1 MTAAGMATAVIAA
14 AGSGTRLGAGTPK
27 ALVEVAG
34 RPLAA
39 WSLDAFAG
47 SSRVDAVVVAAP
59 EGHEGAFEDIAP
71 AGLELTV
78 VTGGPSRSE
87 SIAQAMPEVDSD
99 LVAIHDAAR
108 PLVTAALVDE
118 LMESL
123 DRHEGAAG
131 VIAAK
136 PISDTVK
143 RANIARS
150 GPQPDTVTVTVAATE
165 DRDLLW
171 AAQTP
176 QVFRAAELREA
187 LSADAA
193 TLASASD
200 DASLVE
206 AASGTVLIHHVDVPN
221 FKVTTLA
228 DLVVAELLLAREA

>member
-14 AGSGTRLGAGTPK
+14 AGSGTRLGAGSPK

-47 SSRVDAVVVAAP
+47 SARVGAVVVAAP
-59 EGHEGAFEDIAP
+59 EGHESAFEELAP
-71 AGLELTV
+71 EGLELTV
-78 VTGGPSRSE
+78 VTGGASRSE
-87 SIAQAMPEVDSD
+87 SIAQAMPEVGSD
-99 LVAIHDAAR
+99 LVAVHDAAR
-108 PLVTAALVDE
+108 PLVTAGLIDDLVA
-118 LMESL
+118 SL
-123 DRHEGAAG
+123 AAHETAAG
-131 VIAAK
+131 VIAAA

-143 RANIARS
+143 RANVARI
-150 GPQPDTVTVTVAATE
+150 GPESDTITIAATE

-176 QVFRAAELREA
+176 QVFRSAELREA
-187 LSADAA
+187 LSADPTTLSFA
-193 TLASASD
+193 TD

-206 AASGTVLIHHVDVPN
+206 ASGGTVLIHRVDQHN

-228 DLVVAELLLAREA
+228 DLMLAEALLAGEG